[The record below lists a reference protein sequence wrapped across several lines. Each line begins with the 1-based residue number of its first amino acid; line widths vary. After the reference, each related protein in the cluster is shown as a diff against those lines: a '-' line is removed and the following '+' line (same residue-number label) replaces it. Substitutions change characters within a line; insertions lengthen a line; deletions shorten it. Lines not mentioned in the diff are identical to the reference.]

1 MQDKIKI
8 MQEADE
14 VAKRTEKNVETQ
26 RTLIIAVGGAVL
38 LIGTVLILRKL

>member
-1 MQDKIKI
+1 

-14 VAKRTEKNVETQ
+14 VAKRTEQNVSEQ

-38 LIGTVLILRKL
+38 IVGTVLILRKL